1 MSDAQQQHCCNLTWT
16 GQGPELVHIDCVSHI
31 YPDGSVGIHQMCFRV
46 YQHEIV
52 ALCGANGAGKS
63 TLIEHLNGLLEPA
76 EGRVQ
81 VQGEEVTSE
90 RKKNLWKTVGL
101 VFQRAEDQ
109 LFAPTVLDDVM
120 FGPLNL
126 GMSPAEARNEAT
138 AALAAVGAL
147 DLAEKIPAYLSGG
160 QKRLA
165 AIAGVLAMKPAVIA
179 MDEPM
184 SDLDPSHAAIV
195 EEIICELRD
204 RFNISI
210 VISTHDLDLAARI
223 ADRICI
229 IKGGSVIAEGTAK
242 EIFYNRDLLSE
253 ASLIEPLVVALYRA
267 YCQRTGLSPDRH
279 PITQN
284 DLLEAITSR

>member
-1 MSDAQQQHCCNLTWT
+1 MKNQPQQHCCIKNRTE
-16 GQGPELVHIDCVSHI
+16 QGDELVHIDCVSHI
-31 YPDGSVGIHQMCFRV
+31 YPDGSVGIHEMCFRV

-81 VQGEEVTSE
+81 IRGDDVTQE
-90 RKKNLWKTVGL
+90 MKKTLWKTVGL

-120 FGPLNL
+120 FGPMNL
-126 GMSPAEARNEAT
+126 GLSQQEARTEAT
-138 AALAAVGAL
+138 RALAAVGAL

-195 EEIICELRD
+195 EKIICGLRD
-204 RFNISI
+204 QFNISI

-229 IKGGSVIAEGTAK
+229 VKAGSVIAEGTAE
-242 EIFYNRDLLSE
+242 EIFYNQPLLAE
-253 ASLIEPLVVALYRA
+253 ASLIEPEVVALYRA
-267 YCQRTGLSPDRH
+267 YCQRRGIRADRH
-279 PITQN
+279 PITRK
-284 DLLEAITSR
+284 DLLEAITS